1 MTPVTA
7 SAAPLPAVAREEDW
21 NDATAGK
28 GGELAQDYE
37 QEKDGAFF
45 SSIGEGSPPDDAS
58 VVWLDDASAGGQV
71 PEMVASP
78 VDGCSGVR
86 TGDVAVMTGDVDP
99 GARHALGVNATAG
112 AAGSMTPAVAE
123 VHATVGALGSSRA
136 GAPDVNATSGASGCA
151 DVAALNAAVGGTM
164 GSAGERSLVAQPAP
178 AEAPND
184 LTSPAATTSPRT
196 SPRLNS
202 PLTALESISFILRAA
217 FHVRS
222 KRDESI
228 FPFIGIAYV
237 VAKLSFMAAG
247 MDAVAS
253 RVLYATIVEL
263 FSSPVNALKFM
274 EATFQVTS
282 NGLHLGGRL
291 KKSRHVSGQP
301 SLFRAADFNAFLN
314 PQGKSTQWLSRALC
328 LREAITFRPGAS
340 HGLGGLTR
348 LELDSLAMRLLSQA
362 TANAAASAGCRVHY
376 CKAADNSMAV
386 SEVVYTW
393 DFQLGVD
400 DRINTMLR
408 TLRPILLK
416 SPPQPLTQASVPVR
430 PVTPTPAAVEVRAVA
445 PAAGTPQPA
454 TATSSVLGADHSSGS
469 LPVVR
474 TSQPLP
480 PELAAVSAA
489 VRERATATPG
499 VTLPAG
505 GHSDSHGLV
514 GSCGGSSAPAGQ
526 TTTAVAASLAGGAA
540 GIAKRTTSPKS
551 RTLAKLKG
559 FSSGRGKKTTPPS
572 GKGTAKKHHT
582 SRVGSG
588 ACLCGSDG
596 AASGGASWIVAEVRQ
611 ADQDVLLGM
620 AVGVQLSW
628 ATDLMIGGR
637 LDLSYCLSH
646 VSTSSDSC
654 AHQYVLNVD
663 QTDERTSCGAT
674 SPRCLVSQLPTVQT
688 NYMSLDFASVVERQ
702 CAASCMGSAASGPP
716 VVSCAVGALDK
727 DCMGHGGPAAA
738 SPSDKGSPE
747 ALPEPRQDAPLAGL
761 SGSPMSR
768 DVARDDARPT
778 VESNDLLKMVV
789 VDAPLGVSPL
799 ALTISFRAPRALS
812 PEHGSAS
819 RTPGRL
825 ILFFPTNTSA
835 SKVTNRC

>member
-1 MTPVTA
+1 MTPVTS
-7 SAAPLPAVAREEDW
+7 SAAPLLPVAQEKDW
-21 NDATAGK
+21 DDAIDGK

-37 QEKDGAFF
+37 QEQDGAFF
-45 SSIGEGSPPDDAS
+45 SSIGDGSPPDDAS
-58 VVWLDDASAGGQV
+58 VVWLDDASAGGSV

-78 VDGCSGVR
+78 VDGFSGVR
-86 TGDVAVMTGDVDP
+86 AGDVAVMTRDVVP
-99 GARHALGVNATAG
+99 GAINVSGVNVTAG
-112 AAGSMTPAVAE
+112 TAGSITPVAVAS
-123 VHATVGALGSSRA
+123 ATVGALGLSRA
-136 GAPDVNATSGASGCA
+136 GAPDMNATSGASGSA
-151 DVAALNAAVGGTM
+151 DVAALNAAVECTM
-164 GSAGERSLVAQPAP
+164 GSAGEGPLVAQLAP
-178 AEAPND
+178 AEAPNN
-184 LTSPAATTSPRT
+184 LTTAAATATARA

-217 FHVRS
+217 FRVRS

-247 MDAVAS
+247 MDAVSS

-263 FSSPVNALKFM
+263 FSTPVNALKFM
-274 EATFQVTS
+274 ETTFQVTS

-301 SLFRAADFNAFLN
+301 SLFRAADFNAFFN

-340 HGLGGLTR
+340 HGPGGLTR

-362 TANAAASAGCRVHY
+362 SANAAASAGCRVHY

-386 SEVVYTW
+386 SEVIFTW
-393 DFQLGVD
+393 DFQLGID

-416 SPPQPLTQASVPVR
+416 SPPQPLTQASSSVD
-430 PVTPTPAAVEVRAVA
+430 PVTPTSAAAETDAGA
-445 PAAGTPQPA
+445 PAGGTSRPP
-454 TATSSVLGADHSSGS
+454 TATSPVPAADLSAGSQPVL
-469 LPVVR
+469 R

-480 PELAAVSAA
+480 TQLAAVSAA
-489 VRERATATPG
+489 ARERATAAPT
-499 VTLPAG
+499 VTEPAG
-505 GHSDSHGLV
+505 GHADSHGLV
-514 GSCGGSSAPAGQ
+514 GSCGGSSAPAGH
-526 TTTAVAASLAGGAA
+526 TSAAAVASSAAGAA
-540 GIAKRTTSPKS
+540 GIAKRTSSAKD
-551 RTLAKLKG
+551 RALAKLKG
-559 FSSGRGKKTTPPS
+559 FSSGNGKKATPPS
-572 GKGTAKKHHT
+572 GKGKAKKQRM
-582 SRVGSG
+582 SRAGTG

-596 AASGGASWIVAEVRQ
+596 AASGGASWIVAEVRR
-611 ADQDVLLGM
+611 AGQDVLLGM

-628 ATDLMIGGR
+628 ATDAMIGGR

-646 VSTSSDSC
+646 VSTLSDSC

-663 QTDERTSCGAT
+663 QTDERTPSGAT
-674 SPRCLVSQLPTVQT
+674 STRCLVSQLPTVQT

-702 CAASCMGSAASGPP
+702 CAASCASSAASRPP
-716 VVSCAVGALDK
+716 VISCAVNALDNECK
-727 DCMGHGGPAAA
+727 GHGGPAAA
-738 SPSDKGSPE
+738 GPANEGSLE
-747 ALPEPRQDAPLAGL
+747 ALPEARQDAALTGM

-768 DVARDDARPT
+768 NVARDTARPT

-789 VDAPLGVSPL
+789 VDAPLGASPL
-799 ALTISFRAPRALS
+799 ALTISFRSPTVLS